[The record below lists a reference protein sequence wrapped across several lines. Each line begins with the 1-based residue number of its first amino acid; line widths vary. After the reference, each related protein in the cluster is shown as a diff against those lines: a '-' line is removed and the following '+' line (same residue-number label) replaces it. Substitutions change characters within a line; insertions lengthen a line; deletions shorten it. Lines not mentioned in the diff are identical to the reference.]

1 MTAFIRRRQFITLL
15 GGAAATWPIAARAQQ
30 RAAPVIGFL
39 SSRSPREFAHLVT
52 AFRQGLRDLGYTDG
66 ENVQIEY
73 RWAENQTDRL
83 PALAAE
89 LVGRPASVI
98 AATGGMVSAQVAKAA
113 TLSIPV
119 VFIVGDDPVDGGLVD
134 RLNRPGG
141 NLTGMSLSIAALGA
155 KRLELL
161 RRLIPA
167 VAVIGVLV
175 NPNYSSSDQ
184 QLSDLEAAARAYGLQ
199 IDVQRASNEQEIET
213 AFAILAE
220 HDVGALVIASNPLFE
235 SRRNQVVALAA
246 RYSLPAIYSLRE
258 YAAAGGLMSYGSIIS
273 DMYWQAG
280 IYTGRILKGEKPADL
295 PVMQPTKFELVINL
309 KTAKALGLEIPPTL
323 LARADEVIE

>member
-1 MTAFIRRRQFITLL
+1 MMGRRELITLI
-15 GGAAATWPIAARAQQ
+15 GGAAAAWPVAARAQQ
-30 RAAPVIGFL
+30 AAMPVIGFL
-39 SSRSPREFAHLVT
+39 SSRSPRESAHLVT
-52 AFRQGLRDLGYTDG
+52 AFRQGLRDSGYTDG

-280 IYTGRILKGEKPADL
+280 IYTGRILKGEKPAEL
-295 PVMQPTKFELVINL
+295 PVMQPTKFELLINL

-323 LARADEVIE
+323 LALADEVIE

>member
-1 MTAFIRRRQFITLL
+1 MKRREFITLL
-15 GGAAATWPIAARAQQ
+15 GGAAATWPIVARAQQ
-30 RAAPVIGFL
+30 STAPVIGFL
-39 SSRSPREFAHLVT
+39 SSRSPQESAHLVT
-52 AFRQGLRDLGYTDG
+52 AFRQGLRDSGYTDG

-184 QLSDLEAAARAYGLQ
+184 QLSDLQAAARAYGLP
-199 IDVQRASNEQEIET
+199 I
-213 AFAILAE
+213 
-220 HDVGALVIASNPLFE
+220 VG
-235 SRRNQVVALAA
+235 
-246 RYSLPAIYSLRE
+246 
-258 YAAAGGLMSYGSIIS
+258 
-273 DMYWQAG
+273 
-280 IYTGRILKGEKPADL
+280 
-295 PVMQPTKFELVINL
+295 
-309 KTAKALGLEIPPTL
+309 
-323 LARADEVIE
+323 

>member
-1 MTAFIRRRQFITLL
+1 MKRREFITLL
-15 GGAAATWPIAARAQQ
+15 GGRRRRGRWGRG
-30 RAAPVIGFL
+30 RSKRRPVIGFL
-39 SSRSPREFAHLVT
+39 SSRSPRESAHLVT
-52 AFRQGLRDLGYTDG
+52 AFRQGLRDSGYTDG

-167 VAVIGVLV
+167 VTMIGILV

-184 QLSDLEAAARAYGLQ
+184 QLSDLQAAARAYGLQ

-220 HDVGALVIASNPLFE
+220 HHVGALVIASNPLFE

-246 RYSLPAIYSLRE
+246 RYLLPAIYSLRE
-258 YAAAGGLMSYGSIIS
+258 YTAAGGLMSYGSIIS

-280 IYTGRILKGEKPADL
+280 IYTGRILKGEKPAEL
-295 PVMQPTKFELVINL
+295 PVMQPTKFELLINL
-309 KTAKALGLEIPPTL
+309 KTANALGLEIPPTL
-323 LARADEVIE
+323 LALADEVIE

>member
-1 MTAFIRRRQFITLL
+1 M
-15 GGAAATWPIAARAQQ
+15 ARAQQ
-30 RAAPVIGFL
+30 STAPVIGFL

-184 QLSDLEAAARAYGLQ
+184 QLSDLQAAARAYGLQ

-280 IYTGRILKGEKPADL
+280 IYTGRILKGEKPAEL
-295 PVMQPTKFELVINL
+295 PVMQPTKFELLINL
-309 KTAKALGLEIPPTL
+309 KTANALGLEIPPTL
-323 LARADEVIE
+323 LALADEVIE

>member
-1 MTAFIRRRQFITLL
+1 MTAFIGRREFITLL
-15 GGAAATWPIAARAQQ
+15 SGAAVWPIVVRAQQ
-30 RAAPVIGFL
+30 PVMPVIGFL
-39 SSRSPREFAHLVT
+39 SSRSPRESAHIAT
-52 AFRQGLRDLGYTDG
+52 AFRQGLRDSGYTDG

-175 NPNYSSSDQ
+175 NPNYSSCDQ
-184 QLSDLEAAARAYGLQ
+184 QLSDLQAAARAYGLQ

-213 AFAILAE
+213 AFALLAE

-258 YAAAGGLMSYGSIIS
+258 YTAAGGLMSYGSIIS

-280 IYTGRILKGEKPADL
+280 IYTGRILKGEKPAEL
-295 PVMQPTKFELVINL
+295 PVMQPTKFELLINL
-309 KTAKALGLEIPPTL
+309 KTANALGLEIPPTL
-323 LARADEVIE
+323 LALADEVIE